1 MRPILSVLFLT
12 LWFGMC
18 VYLIIVGTLG
28 AINGE
33 PLGFVFL
40 ALGIVA
46 AVPYMKGFYYE
57 TQSITK
63 NY

>member
-1 MRPILSVLFLT
+1 MKPILSVLFLT

-46 AVPYMKGFYYE
+46 TAPYINQIK
-57 TQSITK
+57 K
-63 NY
+63 A

>member
-1 MRPILSVLFLT
+1 MRPILSILSLT

-18 VYLIIVGTLG
+18 LYLVTVGTLG

-33 PLGFVFL
+33 PLGFLFL

-46 AVPYMKGFYYE
+46 TVPYMKGFYYE
-57 TQSITK
+57 
-63 NY
+63 NDMGL